1 MSEIVRADDS
11 EHLQKVERAIAR
23 LKSFAD
29 GDLGVV
35 DAVACGG
42 EAIPALKGILFARER
57 SGLYQA
63 RCRAVA
69 ALSALGASDVLIDF
83 LETERFITDP
93 VERVGEDAVIN
104 AAARVL
110 PNVRDPYVFG
120 VLMRLGHHSR
130 LTGVIGALG
139 ASGRVEAI
147 PVLVAALEDDASQP
161 IAEAALRRFG
171 RRTGGALLYAAT
183 TQLPT
188 PERESPSSVRR
199 RRSALR
205 ILAEIGITRQ
215 AWPMLRRLI
224 DDNDVKIA
232 ILACEICFGYGSAIE
247 RFKATRCLI
256 GLLAHSDS
264 ILRDEIEQLLT
275 RYFPV
280 TSGPIEAYLGERSH
294 IGENAVARDHTE
306 AVLHR
311 IIAHAPSDR

>member
-1 MSEIVRADDS
+1 MNT
-11 EHLQKVERAIAR
+11 EHLQKVEKAIAR
-23 LKSFAD
+23 LKSLAD

-35 DAVACGG
+35 DVIACGR
-42 EAIPALKGILFARER
+42 EAIPALKSILFARER
-57 SGLYQA
+57 SGLYQT

-69 ALSALGASDVLIDF
+69 ALSALGAADVLIEF
-83 LETERFITDP
+83 LETERFLTDP

-120 VLMRLGHHSR
+120 MLMRLGHHSR

-147 PVLVAALEDDASQP
+147 PVLLAALEDDASQP
-161 IAEAALRRFG
+161 IAEAALRRLG

-188 PERESPSSVRR
+188 PERERPSSVRR
-199 RRSALR
+199 RRSALG
-205 ILAEIGITRQ
+205 ILAEIGVTRQ

-232 ILACEICFGYGSAIE
+232 VLACEICLGCGSAVE

-256 GLLAHSDS
+256 ALLAHSDS

-275 RYFPV
+275 RYFAV
-280 TSGPIEAYLGERSH
+280 TSGPIEAYLRERLQ
-294 IGENAVARDHTE
+294 IEEDAAAKEYTE
-306 AVLHR
+306 TVLHR
-311 IIAHAPSDR
+311 IITRASSTE